1 MESPSHTLMIDNTQV
16 RVFSSK
22 ANMGQAAAT
31 HAAEIMREA
40 IVNQGRARII
50 VATGPSQDD
59 FIRALVQISN
69 IAWKKV
75 EVFHMDEYVGMR
87 RDHPASFRKWLL
99 EHLVN
104 QVHPGKVN
112 YLDADAPDL
121 VRESRRYEGLLRSA
135 SIDACFLGFGE
146 NGHIAFNEP
155 HIADFCD
162 RFTVKR
168 VIMAEKTRMQQVG
181 EGHFATL
188 EAVPKEAL
196 TITVPAL
203 LASKYVICCVP
214 ELRKADATR
223 KALEGPI
230 STACP
235 ASIVRTHD
243 RASIFLDMESASML
257 SASVFHP
264 QSGPAKS
271 EGH

>member
-1 MESPSHTLMIDNTQV
+1 MESPLNSFNIDNAQI
-16 RVFSSK
+16 RVFSTKS
-22 ANMGQAAAT
+22 AMGRAAAT
-31 HAAEIMREA
+31 HAGAIMRDA
-40 IVNQGRARII
+40 IANQGCARII

-59 FIRALVQISN
+59 FIQALVQIPH
-69 IAWKKV
+69 IEWKKV
-75 EVFHMDEYVGMR
+75 EVFHMDEYVGMPR
-87 RDHPASFRKWLL
+87 EHPASFRKWLL

-121 VRESRRYEGLLRSA
+121 VRESRRYERLLQSA
-135 SIDACFLGFGE
+135 LIHACFLGFGE

-162 RFTVKR
+162 RFTIKR
-168 VIMAEKTRMQQVG
+168 VTMDEKTRMQQVG
-181 EGHFATL
+181 EGHFATF

-196 TITVPAL
+196 TITVPTL
-203 LASKYVICCVP
+203 LAPKYLVCCVP

-235 ASIVRTHD
+235 ASIVRTHLG
-243 RASIFLDMESASML
+243 ASIFLDTESASLL
-257 SASVFHP
+257 SSSVFYPRGKAEEQECH
-264 QSGPAKS
+264 
-271 EGH
+271 